1 MTDNINTETLTPT
14 LSLDIDDVPAMK
26 ELEPKDAEAF
36 RLQKFSPEEMQQ
48 INDFS
53 QKIDLHDSDLIIKYG
68 AGAQKRLADFSDSVL
83 ESVRAKDMDE
93 VGDMISQL
101 VADLK
106 YDPEEKKGIKGLFAK
121 KANKVE
127 QMKAHYTKVEGNIE
141 SITRNLEKHQETL
154 LKDISI
160 QDRLFD
166 NNKVFFKEIT
176 MYIEAGKIALKRARE
191 QELPALQAKA
201 SASGLPEDA
210 QEVKDYSNMCERF
223 EKKLYDL
230 DLTRTICLQNAPQI
244 RLVQSNAVVLSDKIH
259 STLVNT
265 IPLWK
270 NQMVIALGMAHSK
283 AAIRAQTM
291 VTDTTNDLLRKNA
304 EMLHQSTVEI
314 ATENERGIVDI
325 ETLQHTNNEL
335 IATLDDLMKIQEEGR
350 QKRQAAEVEL
360 VNIENQLKQKL
371 METTTIRA

>member
-1 MTDNINTETLTPT
+1 MTDNMNTETLTPT
-14 LSLDIDDVPAMK
+14 LSLDIDDVPAVK

-36 RLQKFSPEEMQQ
+36 RLQKFSPEEMKQ

-106 YDPEEKKGIKGLFAK
+106 YDPEEKKGFKGLFAK
-121 KANKVE
+121 KANKIE

-166 NNKVFFKEIT
+166 NNKAFFKEIT

-191 QELPALQAKA
+191 QELPALQAKSSRIGTA
-201 SASGLPEDA
+201 RRRSGGQGL
-210 QEVKDYSNMCERF
+210 F
-223 EKKLYDL
+223 LY
-230 DLTRTICLQNAPQI
+230 
-244 RLVQSNAVVLSDKIH
+244 V
-259 STLVNT
+259 
-265 IPLWK
+265 
-270 NQMVIALGMAHSK
+270 
-283 AAIRAQTM
+283 
-291 VTDTTNDLLRKNA
+291 
-304 EMLHQSTVEI
+304 
-314 ATENERGIVDI
+314 
-325 ETLQHTNNEL
+325 
-335 IATLDDLMKIQEEGR
+335 
-350 QKRQAAEVEL
+350 
-360 VNIENQLKQKL
+360 
-371 METTTIRA
+371 